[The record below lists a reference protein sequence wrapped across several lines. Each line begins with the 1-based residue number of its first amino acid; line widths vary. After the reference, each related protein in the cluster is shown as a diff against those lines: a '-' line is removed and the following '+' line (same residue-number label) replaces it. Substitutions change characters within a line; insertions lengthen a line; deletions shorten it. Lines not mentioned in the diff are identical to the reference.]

1 MMLLNSL
8 HADGFSLTFRESVP
22 KFQMV
27 TVKQDDD
34 CKQYERKS
42 ICDLLHSMEV

>member
-1 MMLLNSL
+1 LNSL
-8 HADGFSLTFRESVP
+8 PADGLSLTFREIVP

-42 ICDLLHSMEV
+42 IRDLLHSMDV

>member
-1 MMLLNSL
+1 LNSL
-8 HADGFSLTFRESVP
+8 PADGLSLTFRESVP

-34 CKQYERKS
+34 CS
-42 ICDLLHSMEV
+42 